1 MKKCLIFLS
10 SVLAN
15 SKLPVAE
22 IFVLA
27 GFILIYLV
35 EEFGHWALVRWEYNK
50 TFPSGPVT
58 SLMRVMRMDTATT
71 LQFQWRRVSKLLLVD
86 SSSSSLFPSTTF
98 LRALLWG

>member
-1 MKKCLIFLS
+1 MKKKKSLIFPP

-35 EEFGHWALVRWEYNK
+35 EEFGHWALVRW
-50 TFPSGPVT
+50 G
-58 SLMRVMRMDTATT
+58 
-71 LQFQWRRVSKLLLVD
+71 
-86 SSSSSLFPSTTF
+86 
-98 LRALLWG
+98 

>member
-71 LQFQWRRVSKLLLVD
+71 LQFQ
-86 SSSSSLFPSTTF
+86 
-98 LRALLWG
+98 

>member
-1 MKKCLIFLS
+1 MKKKKNLIFPP

-35 EEFGHWALVRWEYNK
+35 EEFGHWALVRWGNVPTKHILQDK
-50 TFPSGPVT
+50 TYSSG
-58 SLMRVMRMDTATT
+58 RNI
-71 LQFQWRRVSKLLLVD
+71 
-86 SSSSSLFPSTTF
+86 F
-98 LRALLWG
+98 LRT

>member
-1 MKKCLIFLS
+1 MKKKKILIFPP

-35 EEFGHWALVRWEYNK
+35 EEFGHWALVRWGNTPTKHY
-50 TFPSGPVT
+50 
-58 SLMRVMRMDTATT
+58 
-71 LQFQWRRVSKLLLVD
+71 LQDQPY
-86 SSSSSLFPSTTF
+86 SSRQNIFFRT
-98 LRALLWG
+98 

>member
-1 MKKCLIFLS
+1 MKKKKKPNFALP

-35 EEFGHWALVRWEYNK
+35 EEFGHWALVRWGK
-50 TFPSGPVT
+50 TT
-58 SLMRVMRMDTATT
+58 KHA
-71 LQFQWRRVSKLLLVD
+71 LQD
-86 SSSSSLFPSTTF
+86 
-98 LRALLWG
+98 RAHLGGG